1 MPPRRHK
8 LPIFHT
14 FIHIQKYF
22 IFVFVIIPGVSADFS
37 RKGLIFDKI
46 AKLYL
51 IFYPFAI
58 FSPKH
63 SHCGSKNGNVPAQRA
78 APTPVQWGNAA
89 TVHRPKPA
97 PAADMG
103 NYFQSTFFYCN
114 IFTLTFPR
122 GKFIMTLTLAY
133 LPHRRQKRRGGS
145 V

>member
-14 FIHIQKYF
+14 FIPIQKYF

-37 RKGLIFDKI
+37 RKGLIFDEI

-63 SHCGSKNGNVPAQRA
+63 PHCGSKNGNVPVQRA
-78 APTPVQWGNAA
+78 APAPVQRGNAA
-89 TVHRPKPA
+89 AARRPKPA

-103 NYFQSTFFYCN
+103 NYFQDACLLRN
-114 IFTLTFPR
+114 IFVLTFPH
-122 GKFIMTLTLAY
+122 GNFIMTLTPAA
-133 LPHRRQKRRGGS
+133 RRRGALS
-145 V
+145 CK